1 MASEF
6 LNIPGNIKQ
15 MYLPFVL
22 NKSNPIFKTPIQ
34 YVGAQ
39 SGSNTDTKLVVDASG
54 YTQYFSFKP
63 NHVPET
69 NIDAKSIKDVG
80 IGGLLRIAPHSYYST
95 QFLNAKDDI
104 SYRLLYESSSVD
116 QGFEKLQQLT
126 PQIMLDDMPDIDIR
140 EYLQDAKLN
149 MVFDLFQSFGN
160 GMSDGLTSGE
170 NDRNNGEYS
179 PFKNLNEFGMKVW
192 NFIKAITTNFGEIM
206 TASTNGLN
214 IGVDFMINN
223 PANDAYVLK
232 FPYMLYYRLMSTTTT
247 NIYNIP
253 YNGQVLYESQ
263 GGGFSKGGLG
273 GLTTDGKSI
282 FGQFVNW
289 FGKNIRINTTPTW
302 DGPQDV
308 PTKVDIDFSLYND
321 SLDGALKNFI
331 FVNTIV
337 PNNKWLQYHVFQ
349 HAPCLYDVKINGINR
364 LFMCQG
370 DFKVEGKGVLRRPSP
385 EFINVL
391 FGMFTNENIKE
402 NFTDSFIQ
410 DNELIRIPDI
420 YDVHMT
426 FTSLLPNNFN
436 NFLFA
441 NYANETIKTKITGN
455 NLHTESFLNPM
466 ANELGNIIDRV
477 WKETKK
483 PRESRPVP
491 IIYKNNELLI
501 NGKTYQQWNKLDE
514 AAKKLNERIAN
525 IAEVDI

>member
-15 MYLPFVL
+15 MYLPFML
-22 NKSNPIFKTPIQ
+22 DPSNDIFKTPVK
-34 YVGAQ
+34 YEGAEDGA
-39 SGSNTDTKLVVDASG
+39 SADTKPVTASG
-54 YTQYFSFKP
+54 HTQYFSFKP
-63 NHVPET
+63 NQVPEAT
-69 NIDAKSIKDVG
+69 PDANCEFAVG
-80 IGGLLRIAPHSYYST
+80 SGGLLRIAPHAYYSK

-104 SYRLLYESSSVD
+104 SYKSLYESTYVD
-116 QGFEKLQQLT
+116 YDQPKSQVT
-126 PQIMLDDMPDIDIR
+126 PQNMLDDMPDIDIR

-170 NDRNNGEYS
+170 NDKNSGASS
-179 PFKNLNEFGMKVW
+179 PFKTLSEFGMRVW
-192 NFIKAITTNFGEIM
+192 NFIKSMTTNFGEIM
-206 TASTNGLN
+206 TAASSGLMDDQTFN
-214 IGVDFMINN
+214 INN
-223 PANDAYVLK
+223 PDYNAYVLK
-232 FPYMLYYRLMSTTTT
+232 FPYMLYYRLMSATST
-247 NIYNIP
+247 NIYNVP
-253 YNGQVLYESQ
+253 YNGNVLYESN

-273 GLTTDGKSI
+273 GLTTNGSSI

-337 PNNKWLQYHVFQ
+337 PNNKWLQYHAFQ
-349 HAPCLYDVKINGINR
+349 HAPCLYDIKINGVNR

-370 DFKVEGKGVLRRPSP
+370 DFKVEAKGVLRRPSP
-385 EFINVL
+385 EFITTL
-391 FGMFTNENIKE
+391 AEKFTNENATALTPQALSE
-402 NFTDSFIQ
+402 
-410 DNELIRIPDI
+410 NELVRIPDI

-441 NYANETIKTKITGN
+441 NYANQTIREISGDK
-455 NLHTESFLNPM
+455 LHTESFLNPI
-466 ANELGNIIDRV
+466 ASKLGKI
-477 WKETKK
+477 TKD
-483 PRESRPVP
+483 V
-491 IIYKNNELLI
+491 
-501 NGKTYQQWNKLDE
+501 WNKSTSSYSPILDNNDQKFRVLTE
-514 AAKKLNERIAN
+514 FESNG
-525 IAEVDI
+525 VDK

>member
-15 MYLPFVL
+15 LYLPFVL
-22 NKSNPIFKTPIQ
+22 DPSNPALSIPIK
-34 YVGAQ
+34 YENSANGADHLAVET
-39 SGSNTDTKLVVDASG
+39 SGW
-54 YTQYFSFKP
+54 TQYFSFSPHKI
-63 NHVPET
+63 EASGEACS
-69 NIDAKSIKDVG
+69 IDGTTYDDIKN
-80 IGGLLRIAPHSYYST
+80 GGLLHIAPYSLYHKE
-95 QFLNAKDDI
+95 FLAVNDDI
-104 SYRLLYESSSVD
+104 SYSLLYNQHLNDSLKISD
-116 QGFEKLQQLT
+116 
-126 PQIMLDDMPDIDIR
+126 ILDSIPSIEIR

-149 MVFDLFQSFGN
+149 MVFDLFQPFGN

-170 NDRNNGEYS
+170 NDRNNGEYN
-179 PFKNLNEFGMKVW
+179 PFKNLSEFGKKVW
-192 NFIKAITTNFGEIM
+192 NFIKAITSNFGEIM
-206 TASTNGLN
+206 TASASPYMTSIDSEFDTLLDDNSTSS
-214 IGVDFMINN
+214 
-223 PANDAYVLK
+223 YVMK

-253 YNGQVLYESQ
+253 YNGSVLYESQ

-273 GLTTDGKSI
+273 GLTADGKSI

-337 PNNKWLQYHVFQ
+337 PNNKWIQYHCFQ
-349 HAPCLYDVKINGINR
+349 HAPCLYDIKINGINR

-370 DFKVEGKGVLRRPSP
+370 EFKVESKGTLRRPSDLFL
-385 EFINVL
+385 EILSGKFTNDK
-391 FGMFTNENIKE
+391 FGMLSDDLKANDI
-402 NFTDSFIQ
+402 
-410 DNELIRIPDI
+410 IRIPDI

-441 NYANETIKTKITGN
+441 NYANKHIPELLVG
-455 NLHTESFLNPM
+455 TEMRQDSFLNPI
-466 ANELGNIIDRV
+466 ASELGNIIKDV
-477 WKETKK
+477 WTKTN
-483 PRESRPVP
+483 SDYGP
-491 IIYKNNELLI
+491 IITTN
-501 NGKTYQQWNKLDE
+501 NGKIEVTRQMTASSNQVDNTSNLQGQQQQY
-514 AAKKLNERIAN
+514 
-525 IAEVDI
+525 DINNTGIT